1 MAEVAVTEKEYRNL
15 IAGEWVASLG
25 GETYEDRNPAD
36 TEELIG
42 RFQSSTREDIQ
53 QAVKAAR
60 EALPLWAETPAPE
73 RGRILHRVAEVVEK
87 QKEELA
93 TVLTREEGKTL
104 AESRGE
110 VQRAADIFRF
120 FASLGYLNGET
131 IHSADRDL
139 LLFTFRE
146 PLGVVAVITPWNFPI
161 AIPAWKIAPGLISGN
176 TVVFKPAQLTPLIGI
191 RLMEALAQSGIP
203 KGVVNMVSGSG
214 SVIGDELV
222 ASSDVDAISFTGSY
236 EVGSRIA
243 QKAAETLKRTQ
254 LEMGGKNPLV
264 VLEDADL
271 DKAVDMTARGAFGV
285 TGQACTATS
294 RAIIVRDILEPFVEK
309 LVERAKGIRIG
320 NGLDSEVQMGPAVN
334 QEQLEKDLEYIQIG
348 RDEGAEV
355 AIGGHRMTDGHHA
368 KGYFVEA
375 TVFTDVRAEMRIA
388 QEEIFGP
395 IVGIIEARD
404 FDQAVEI
411 ANQTVYGLTACI
423 CTRDLE
429 RAHLFVRKTNA
440 GVIKVNRPTVGLE
453 LQAPFGGM
461 KHSSSETFK
470 EQGKDAIQ
478 FYTRLKTAYLG
489 YR

>member
-1 MAEVAVTEKEYRNL
+1 MAEMAVTEKEYMNL

-73 RGRILHRVAEVVEK
+73 RGRILQKVAEVVEK

-131 IHSADRDL
+131 IHSGDRDL

-191 RLMEALAQSGIP
+191 RLMEALEQSGIP

-222 ASSDVDAISFTGSY
+222 ASPDVDAISFTGSY
-236 EVGSRIA
+236 EVGSRIV

-271 DKAVDMTARGAFGV
+271 DKAVDITARGAF
-285 TGQACTATS
+285 
-294 RAIIVRDILEPFVEK
+294 
-309 LVERAKGIRIG
+309 
-320 NGLDSEVQMGPAVN
+320 
-334 QEQLEKDLEYIQIG
+334 
-348 RDEGAEV
+348 
-355 AIGGHRMTDGHHA
+355 
-368 KGYFVEA
+368 
-375 TVFTDVRAEMRIA
+375 
-388 QEEIFGP
+388 
-395 IVGIIEARD
+395 
-404 FDQAVEI
+404 
-411 ANQTVYGLTACI
+411 
-423 CTRDLE
+423 
-429 RAHLFVRKTNA
+429 
-440 GVIKVNRPTVGLE
+440 
-453 LQAPFGGM
+453 
-461 KHSSSETFK
+461 
-470 EQGKDAIQ
+470 
-478 FYTRLKTAYLG
+478 
-489 YR
+489 